1 MTANETKDT
10 VSDKLP
16 LVAITMGDPAGIGP
30 EIVVRAVAEPEIAG
44 ICRPLVIGDA
54 GRLRDAAERC
64 DLTIEVHTVQDAG
77 AASFAA
83 GTLECIDLRLVPPTL
98 PYGEV
103 SEIGGEVAYQCVR
116 AAAELAMSGQAQ
128 AICTAPLNKLALHRA
143 GHPFPGHTEMLAAL
157 TDTPEVSM
165 MLTTPKLRVVHVTTH
180 IGLLDMIER
189 IEPGLV
195 ARTIGRGHR
204 ALVTAGIEHPRI
216 AVCGLNPHA
225 GENGLFGHHEEET
238 KIAPGV
244 QRAQAEGIDVVG
256 PLPADT
262 LFFRAA
268 RGDFDL
274 VVAIYHDQ
282 GHGPIKVQGL
292 EEGVNITLGLPVV
305 RTSVDHGTAF
315 DIAGSGVADHRSLME
330 ALRQAAVLAGR
341 A

>member
-1 MTANETKDT
+1 VT
-10 VSDKLP
+10 DKLP
-16 LVAITMGDPAGIGP
+16 VVAITMGDPAGIGP
-30 EIVVRAVAEPEIAG
+30 EVIVRALAEQEIAG

-54 GRLRDAAERC
+54 GRLRDAARRC
-64 DLTIEVHTVQDAG
+64 EVEIEVHPVDG
-77 AASFAA
+77 VDSAAFAP
-83 GTLECIDLRLVPPTL
+83 GTLECIDLGLVPPDL

-103 SEIGGEVAYQCVR
+103 SEIGGEAAYQCVR
-116 AAAELAMSGQAQ
+116 IAAELAMSGEAQ
-128 AICTAPLNKLALHRA
+128 AICTAPLNKLALHNA
-143 GHPFPGHTEMLAAL
+143 GHPYPGHTEMLAAL
-157 TDTPEVSM
+157 TNTPEVSM

-180 IGLLDMIER
+180 IGLLDMIAR
-189 IEPGLV
+189 VEPGLV

-244 QRAQAEGIDVVG
+244 EQAQAEGIDVVG

-262 LFFRAA
+262 LFFLAA
-268 RGDFDL
+268 RGDYDL

-292 EEGVNITLGLPVV
+292 EDGVNITLGLPVV

-315 DIAGSGVADHRSLME
+315 DIAGTGVADHRSMME
-330 ALRQAAVLAGR
+330 ALRQAAVLAGQR
-341 A
+341 RD